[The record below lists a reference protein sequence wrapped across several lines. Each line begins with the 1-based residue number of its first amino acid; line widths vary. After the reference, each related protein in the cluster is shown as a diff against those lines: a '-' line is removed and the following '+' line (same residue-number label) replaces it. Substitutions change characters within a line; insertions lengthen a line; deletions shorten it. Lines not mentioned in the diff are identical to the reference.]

1 MALRDTSARV
11 VIAGAVI
18 GCAAWMAVEY
28 RMRPASDE
36 PRSAE
41 PPAGPVAPARLS
53 AQPSDTLLATVR
65 GERIPFEEMIVRDIR
80 QRGCLTA
87 TVHVALADADHSN
100 APLRFTDGRH
110 PGTNL
115 TWGALYGVETHLANS
130 GGWDR
135 LYADEGDGRMILRRV
150 LFRRHVQP
158 TAAWQARG
166 IDEEFDLFLLANA
179 WAAEAIVPAMEQAAR
194 EALCGEPIHLELQ
207 DERRLLYFGGQGAIT
222 GYIGPNH
229 LLHQY
234 WDILASAEDCW
245 HERQVG
251 VFYLCSKS
259 AAPLHMPL
267 VERGAYS
274 VLFAKSP
281 ITAEGYLL
289 DGLMNGLAG
298 GEFGGAFVREA
309 ASEYVRFQK
318 SVELEIA
325 ERMFIR

>member
-1 MALRDTSARV
+1 MLA
-11 VIAGAVI
+11 AVI
-18 GCAAWMAVEY
+18 GKPVSFEDAV
-28 RMRPASDE
+28 
-36 PRSAE
+36 
-41 PPAGPVAPARLS
+41 
-53 AQPSDTLLATVR
+53 
-65 GERIPFEEMIVRDIR
+65 VRDIKE
-80 QRGCLTA
+80 RGCLTA
-87 TVHVALADADHSN
+87 TVHVALADGNHSS
-100 APLRFTDGRH
+100 APPRFTNGRH

-158 TAAWQARG
+158 NAAWRARG
-166 IDEEFDLFLLANA
+166 ITEEFELFLLANA

-207 DERRLLYFGGQGAIT
+207 SEQRLLYFGGQGAIT
-222 GYIGPNH
+222 GYLGPNH
-229 LLHQY
+229 LLQEY
-234 WDILASAEDCW
+234 WDIVSSAEGCR

-267 VERGAYS
+267 VERGAYP

-289 DGLMNGLAG
+289 DGLLNGLAG
-298 GEFGGAFVREA
+298 GEFGEAFVREA
-309 ASEYVRFQK
+309 AGEYVRFQK
-318 SVELEIA
+318 SVELEVA
-325 ERMFIR
+325 SRMFIR